1 MWTINNILNTLT
13 AQNHLS
19 AEEWAF
25 LFTHIQ
31 QNDHENLFARARTIQ
46 QAHYGHKVY
55 MRGLIEISNFC
66 KNDCLYC
73 GIRKSNLQ
81 APRYR
86 LTTEEILDCCE
97 QGYDLGFHTF
107 VLQGGEDPHFTEER
121 VIALIHAI
129 KSRFPDCALTL
140 SLGEKPRSTYQ
151 AFYNAGAN
159 RYLLRHETADPTH
172 YSALHPASM
181 SWQNRIDCL
190 HNLREIGFQTGC
202 GFMAGSPHQTT
213 ASLVQDMLFMQ
224 DFKPHM
230 VGIGPFIPHDQT
242 PFAAEPAGSLALTLL
257 LLAFTRLM
265 LPSVLLPATTALA
278 SLHPEGR
285 ELGIL
290 AGANVVMPNLSPRS
304 AREKYQ
310 LYNNKAHTGAENA
323 HDVDLLR
330 ARLAAIGYELSG
342 ERGDFEDG

>member
-1 MWTINNILNTLT
+1 MWTINTLLNTLT
-13 AQNHLS
+13 SQNYLS
-19 AEEWAF
+19 PEEW
-25 LFTHIQ
+25 LYLLSHLQ
-31 QNDHENLFARARTIQ
+31 KEDQNSLFARARSIQ
-46 QAHYGHKVY
+46 QQHYGKKVF

-73 GIRKSNLQ
+73 GIRKSNTH
-81 APRYR
+81 AARYR
-86 LTTEEILDCCE
+86 LTTDEILDCCE
-97 QGYDLGFHTF
+97 QGYALGFHTF
-107 VLQGGEDPHFTEER
+107 VLQGGEDPHFTESY
-121 VIALIHAI
+121 VLDIIHAI
-129 KSRFPDCALTL
+129 KSHFPDCALTL
-140 SLGEKPRSTYQ
+140 SLGEKTRSTYQ

-172 YSALHPASM
+172 YSALHPAAM
-181 SWQNRIDCL
+181 SWQNRMDCL
-190 HNLREIGFQTGC
+190 RTLREIGFQTGC
-202 GFMAGSPHQTT
+202 GLMVGSPLQTT

-224 DFKPHM
+224 DFKPQM
-230 VGIGPFIPHDQT
+230 VGIGPFIPHHQT
-242 PFAAEPAGSLALTLL
+242 PFATEPAGSLDLTLN
-257 LLAFTRLM
+257 LLALTRLM
-265 LPSVLLPATTALA
+265 LPQVLLPATTALA
-278 SLHPEGR
+278 SLDPEGR

-342 ERGDFEDG
+342 ERGDYGGG